1 MKNNQVVGIG
11 EALWDMLP
19 EGRKI
24 GGAPANFAYHMS
36 QFGFEATAVSAV
48 GRDPLGD
55 GIVAEFDARGLH
67 HDLARVEY
75 PTGTVEVTLDAQGIP
90 CYDIRTEVAWDHIPF
105 TAGLQQLAARTRC
118 ICFGSLAQRNPDSR
132 RTIQRFLD
140 AMPETSLRV
149 FDINLR
155 QQFYGREVV
164 EESLERCNILKIN
177 DEEIVILSRMFGLP
191 TDMTEAGLTLKRQYA
206 LQEVILTCGTR
217 GSYVFHDRGISFL
230 HTPQVEVADTVGAGD
245 SFTAGVCASLL
256 RGCPIP
262 EAHARAV
269 AVSAYVC
276 SQHGAMPRLPEELL
290 QGRAPELG

>member
-1 MKNNQVVGIG
+1 
-11 EALWDMLP
+11 
-19 EGRKI
+19 
-24 GGAPANFAYHMS
+24 
-36 QFGFEATAVSAV
+36 
-48 GRDPLGD
+48 
-55 GIVAEFDARGLH
+55 
-67 HDLARVEY
+67 
-75 PTGTVEVTLDAQGIP
+75 
-90 CYDIRTEVAWDHIPF
+90 
-105 TAGLQQLAARTRC
+105 
-118 ICFGSLAQRNPDSR
+118 
-132 RTIQRFLD
+132 
-140 AMPETSLRV
+140 MPETSLRV

-164 EESLERCNILKIN
+164 EESLGRCNILKIN

-191 TDMTEAGLTLKRQYA
+191 TDMTEAGLALKRQYA

-245 SFTAGVCASLL
+245 SFTAGFCASLL

-290 QGRAPELG
+290 QDRAPELG